1 MNLPSDLR
9 YTDTHEWIRR
19 EADGTLTLGITDH
32 AQELLGDVVFVGDAK
47 VGSTL
52 AAGATAAVVESV
64 KAASDIYAP
73 VAAEVVAFNSALES
87 APEQLNAAPYE
98 AWILKL
104 RPSNPADVDRLLDA
118 AAYAAVAGKE

>member
-1 MNLPSDLR
+1 MNIPNDLK

-19 EADGTLTLGITDH
+19 EPDGTLTLGITDP
-32 AQELLGDVVFVGDAK
+32 AQALLGDVVFVGDAK

-73 VAAEVVAFNSALES
+73 VAGQILAFNDALES
-87 APEQLNAAPYE
+87 TPERLNASPYE
-98 AWILKL
+98 AWILKI
-104 RPSNPADVDRLLDA
+104 RPENPADVDALLDA
-118 AAYAAVAGKE
+118 AAYAALAGKD